1 MCNLERTRAASIA
14 DDVALVAM
22 HGGLIGLGCA
32 RSRRK
37 ISPYVT
43 QTAIQLL
50 GTAHHAVAVGGQG
63 SGASSPDGC
72 LTRLLCLT
80 SFVTR

>member
-1 MCNLERTRAASIA
+1 M
-14 DDVALVAM
+14 
-22 HGGLIGLGCA
+22 GGLIGLGCA

-72 LTRLLCLT
+72 LARLVVSHLIRHTIGGGRAMPDEGIHT
-80 SFVTR
+80 SGRREQ